1 MLKFVVKMVSY
12 RHIITRGGI
21 GKMAY
26 ANSTTGWSSEKS
38 SQLKNLILR
47 HVSHGGSV
55 LDACEQFEYETGG
68 LHKKRANYWR
78 WTLFIKRTCKEE
90 FYRARQTGLK
100 SRIYKLNEQITSK
113 PMNEGLKAYSD
124 GENTSSERLINSVIE
139 MIEDRKN
146 VEHRY
151 EEQTVHLGEANQSI
165 HSLEDEIH
173 QLELHYAEKE
183 QELYESVQTLQDS
196 MRKYQQLSESYEL
209 LKSSSTREYQNMQGQ
224 VTQMK
229 QEYERMGSQL
239 EELRTTNGK
248 QIQRLETQLWESLVK
263 NKELTAEINRLNE
276 EKGVLV
282 RSITDFA
289 SQMTS
294 MLPGQTESEI
304 QAQVA
309 VTTVNKTVSLAEKN
323 EAANQ

>member
-1 MLKFVVKMVSY
+1 
-12 RHIITRGGI
+12 
-21 GKMAY
+21 MAY
-26 ANSTTGWSSEKS
+26 ANSTAKWSSEKS

-78 WTLFIKRTCKEE
+78 WNILIKRTCKEE

-100 SRIYKLNEQITSK
+100 SRIVKLNEQITQK
-113 PMNEGLKAYSD
+113 PANEGLKSYNN
-124 GENTSSERLINSVIE
+124 GENTTTDRLVNSVIE
-139 MIEDRKN
+139 MIEDRN
-146 VEHRY
+146 RIEHLY
-151 EEQTVHLGEANQSI
+151 DEQTNNLGAANQTIRSM
-165 HSLEDEIH
+165 EDEVH

-183 QELYESVQTLQDS
+183 QELYETVQKLQDS
-196 MRKYQQLSESYEL
+196 IKQHQHLSESYEL
-209 LKSSSTREYQNMQGQ
+209 LKSSSTREYQNMQEQ
-224 VTQMK
+224 VAHMK
-229 QEYERMGSQL
+229 QEYDRMNSDL
-239 EELRTTNGK
+239 EDLRTTNGK

-276 EKGVLV
+276 EKTVLV

-294 MLPGQTESEI
+294 MLPEQVKAEVI
-304 QAQVA
+304 QAQA
-309 VTTVNKTVSLAEKN
+309 APASVNKPVAISEQN